1 MEFWLKT
8 TTRKRPDLR
17 KTISQ
22 KSRKGRWGWISWGT
36 YLKNEF
42 NKLVNGDDVLVA
54 DLMTGLRTE
63 KYIKEF
69 KKNKKTFELI
79 E

>member
-1 MEFWLKT
+1 MMTMINK
-8 TTRKRPDLR
+8 LR
-17 KTISQ
+17 
-22 KSRKGRWGWISWGT
+22 
-36 YLKNEF
+36 YLLTNEF
-42 NKLVNGDDVLVA
+42 NKVVNGDDVLIV

-69 KKNKKTFELI
+69 KKNKKNFELI